1 MDFSNKEIY
10 NYIDNHSSEESDI
23 LYELRRETELKCL
36 NPIMLS
42 GKIQGNFLAIIS
54 KLIKPFNVLEIGTYT
69 GYSTLCIAKG
79 LNPVG
84 MIHTIDK
91 NEELLQIQNKY
102 FEKSGLRNQIKQYTG
117 DALAIIPKLKF
128 DFDMVFL
135 DADKENYVKYLELIS
150 PILKPGGVLLTD
162 NVLWHGK
169 ILESSE
175 NQDRVT
181 RLIDN
186 FNKKILED
194 KSLKTVMLPIRDE
207 ISSDL
212 TLSISDLICLVIS
225 VFLSIPSVEL
235 FISCFISLVACLMLL
250 IPLPRFLAN
259 SGILSAPNNK
269 TTIKIIK
276 PISGPLINKNIV

>member
-10 NYIDNHSSEESDI
+10 NYIDNHSSDESDI

-42 GKIQGNFLAIIS
+42 GKIQGNFLVIIS

-79 LNPVG
+79 LNPAG

-102 FEKSGLRNQIKQYTG
+102 FEKSGFRNQIKQYTG

-169 ILESSE
+169 IVESSK

-186 FNKKILED
+186 FNKKIIED
-194 KSLKTVMLPIRDE
+194 KSLKTVMLPIRDG
-207 ISSDL
+207 ISL
-212 TLSISDLICLVIS
+212 TLKL
-225 VFLSIPSVEL
+225 
-235 FISCFISLVACLMLL
+235 
-250 IPLPRFLAN
+250 
-259 SGILSAPNNK
+259 
-269 TTIKIIK
+269 
-276 PISGPLINKNIV
+276 

>member
-10 NYIDNHSSEESDI
+10 NYIDNHSSDESDI

-79 LNPVG
+79 LNPAG

-169 ILESSE
+169 ILESSK

-186 FNKKILED
+186 FNKKIIED
-194 KSLKTVMLPIRDE
+194 KSLKTVMLPIRDV
-207 ISSDL
+207 ISL
-212 TLSISDLICLVIS
+212 TLKL
-225 VFLSIPSVEL
+225 
-235 FISCFISLVACLMLL
+235 
-250 IPLPRFLAN
+250 
-259 SGILSAPNNK
+259 
-269 TTIKIIK
+269 
-276 PISGPLINKNIV
+276 

>member
-10 NYIDNHSSEESDI
+10 NYIDNHSSDESDI

-79 LNPVG
+79 LSPAG

-135 DADKENYVKYLELIS
+135 DADKENYVKYLELIL

-169 ILESSE
+169 ILESPE

-194 KSLKTVMLPIRDE
+194 KSLKTVMLPIRDG
-207 ISSDL
+207 ISL
-212 TLSISDLICLVIS
+212 TLKL
-225 VFLSIPSVEL
+225 
-235 FISCFISLVACLMLL
+235 
-250 IPLPRFLAN
+250 
-259 SGILSAPNNK
+259 
-269 TTIKIIK
+269 
-276 PISGPLINKNIV
+276 

>member
-10 NYIDNHSSEESDI
+10 NYIDNHSSDESDI

-79 LNPVG
+79 LSPAG

-135 DADKENYVKYLELIS
+135 DADKKNYVKYLELIS

-194 KSLKTVMLPIRDE
+194 KSLKTVMLPIRDG
-207 ISSDL
+207 ISL
-212 TLSISDLICLVIS
+212 TLKL
-225 VFLSIPSVEL
+225 
-235 FISCFISLVACLMLL
+235 
-250 IPLPRFLAN
+250 
-259 SGILSAPNNK
+259 
-269 TTIKIIK
+269 
-276 PISGPLINKNIV
+276 

>member
-10 NYIDNHSSEESDI
+10 NYIDNHSSKESDI

-69 GYSTLCIAKG
+69 GYSTLCIAEG
-79 LNPVG
+79 LNPAG

-117 DALAIIPKLKF
+117 DAIAIIPKLKF

-186 FNKKILED
+186 FNKKIVED
-194 KSLKTVMLPIRDE
+194 KSLKTLMLPLRDG
-207 ISSDL
+207 ISL
-212 TLSISDLICLVIS
+212 TLKL
-225 VFLSIPSVEL
+225 
-235 FISCFISLVACLMLL
+235 
-250 IPLPRFLAN
+250 
-259 SGILSAPNNK
+259 
-269 TTIKIIK
+269 
-276 PISGPLINKNIV
+276 

>member
-10 NYIDNHSSEESDI
+10 NYIDNHSSNESDI

-42 GKIQGNFLAIIS
+42 GKIQGNLLAIIS
-54 KLIKPFNVLEIGTYT
+54 KLIKPINVLEIGTYT

-79 LNPVG
+79 LNPAG
-84 MIHTIDK
+84 MIHTIDR

-169 ILESSE
+169 ILESPE

-181 RLIDN
+181 RLIDD

-194 KSLKTVMLPIRDE
+194 KSLKTVMLPIRDG
-207 ISSDL
+207 ISL
-212 TLSISDLICLVIS
+212 TLKL
-225 VFLSIPSVEL
+225 
-235 FISCFISLVACLMLL
+235 
-250 IPLPRFLAN
+250 
-259 SGILSAPNNK
+259 
-269 TTIKIIK
+269 
-276 PISGPLINKNIV
+276 

>member
-10 NYIDNHSSEESDI
+10 NYIDNHSSDESDI

-79 LNPVG
+79 LNPTG

-194 KSLKTVMLPIRDE
+194 KSLKTVMLPIRDG
-207 ISSDL
+207 ISL
-212 TLSISDLICLVIS
+212 TLKL
-225 VFLSIPSVEL
+225 
-235 FISCFISLVACLMLL
+235 
-250 IPLPRFLAN
+250 
-259 SGILSAPNNK
+259 
-269 TTIKIIK
+269 
-276 PISGPLINKNIV
+276 

>member
-10 NYIDNHSSEESDI
+10 NYIDNHSSDESDI

-79 LNPVG
+79 LNPAG

-102 FEKSGLRNQIKQYTG
+102 FEKSGFRNQIKQYTG

-169 ILESSE
+169 IVESSK

-186 FNKKILED
+186 FNKKIIED
-194 KSLKTVMLPIRDE
+194 KSLKTVMLPIRDG
-207 ISSDL
+207 ISL
-212 TLSISDLICLVIS
+212 TLKL
-225 VFLSIPSVEL
+225 
-235 FISCFISLVACLMLL
+235 
-250 IPLPRFLAN
+250 
-259 SGILSAPNNK
+259 
-269 TTIKIIK
+269 
-276 PISGPLINKNIV
+276 

>member
-10 NYIDNHSSEESDI
+10 NYINNHSSDESDI

-79 LNPVG
+79 LNPEG

-128 DFDMVFL
+128 DFDIVFL

-169 ILESSE
+169 ILESLE

-194 KSLKTVMLPIRDE
+194 KSLKT
-207 ISSDL
+207 S
-212 TLSISDLICLVIS
+212 LI
-225 VFLSIPSVEL
+225 
-235 FISCFISLVACLMLL
+235 
-250 IPLPRFLAN
+250 
-259 SGILSAPNNK
+259 K
-269 TTIKIIK
+269 
-276 PISGPLINKNIV
+276 

>member
-10 NYIDNHSSEESDI
+10 NYIDNHSSDESDI
-23 LYELRRETELKCL
+23 LYELRRETELKYL

-42 GKIQGNFLAIIS
+42 GKIQGNFLEIIS

-79 LNPVG
+79 LSPAG

-194 KSLKTVMLPIRDE
+194 KSLKTVMLPIRDG
-207 ISSDL
+207 ISL
-212 TLSISDLICLVIS
+212 TLKL
-225 VFLSIPSVEL
+225 
-235 FISCFISLVACLMLL
+235 
-250 IPLPRFLAN
+250 
-259 SGILSAPNNK
+259 
-269 TTIKIIK
+269 
-276 PISGPLINKNIV
+276 

>member
-69 GYSTLCIAKG
+69 GYSTLCIAEG
-79 LNPVG
+79 LNPEG

-169 ILESSE
+169 ILENSE

-186 FNKKILED
+186 FNKKIVED
-194 KSLKTVMLPIRDE
+194 KSLKTVMLPIRDG
-207 ISSDL
+207 ISL
-212 TLSISDLICLVIS
+212 TLKL
-225 VFLSIPSVEL
+225 
-235 FISCFISLVACLMLL
+235 
-250 IPLPRFLAN
+250 
-259 SGILSAPNNK
+259 
-269 TTIKIIK
+269 
-276 PISGPLINKNIV
+276 

>member
-10 NYIDNHSSEESDI
+10 NYIDNHSSDESDI

-69 GYSTLCIAKG
+69 GYSTLCIAEG
-79 LNPVG
+79 LNPAG

-135 DADKENYVKYLELIS
+135 DADKENYIKYLKLIS
-150 PILKPGGVLLTD
+150 PILKPGGILLTD

-194 KSLKTVMLPIRDE
+194 KSLKTVMLPIRDG
-207 ISSDL
+207 ISL
-212 TLSISDLICLVIS
+212 TLKL
-225 VFLSIPSVEL
+225 
-235 FISCFISLVACLMLL
+235 
-250 IPLPRFLAN
+250 
-259 SGILSAPNNK
+259 
-269 TTIKIIK
+269 
-276 PISGPLINKNIV
+276 

>member
-1 MDFSNKEIY
+1 MDFSNKKIY
-10 NYIDNHSSEESDI
+10 NYIDNHSSDESDI

-54 KLIKPFNVLEIGTYT
+54 KLIKPLNVLEIGTYT

-79 LNPVG
+79 LNPAG

-169 ILESSE
+169 ILESPE

-194 KSLKTVMLPIRDE
+194 KSLKTVMLPIRDG
-207 ISSDL
+207 ISL
-212 TLSISDLICLVIS
+212 TLKL
-225 VFLSIPSVEL
+225 
-235 FISCFISLVACLMLL
+235 
-250 IPLPRFLAN
+250 
-259 SGILSAPNNK
+259 
-269 TTIKIIK
+269 
-276 PISGPLINKNIV
+276 

>member
-10 NYIDNHSSEESDI
+10 NYIDNHSSDESDI

-54 KLIKPFNVLEIGTYT
+54 KLIKPLNVLEIGTYT

-79 LNPVG
+79 LNPAG

-135 DADKENYVKYLELIS
+135 DADKENYVNYLELIS

-169 ILESSE
+169 ILESPE

-194 KSLKTVMLPIRDE
+194 KSLKTVMLPIRDG
-207 ISSDL
+207 ISL
-212 TLSISDLICLVIS
+212 TLKL
-225 VFLSIPSVEL
+225 
-235 FISCFISLVACLMLL
+235 
-250 IPLPRFLAN
+250 
-259 SGILSAPNNK
+259 
-269 TTIKIIK
+269 
-276 PISGPLINKNIV
+276 

>member
-10 NYIDNHSSEESDI
+10 NYIDNHSSDESDI

-79 LNPVG
+79 LSPAG

-102 FEKSGLRNQIKQYTG
+102 FEKSGLRSQIKQYTG

-169 ILESSE
+169 ILESPE

-194 KSLKTVMLPIRDE
+194 KSLKTVMLPIRDG
-207 ISSDL
+207 ISL
-212 TLSISDLICLVIS
+212 TLKL
-225 VFLSIPSVEL
+225 
-235 FISCFISLVACLMLL
+235 
-250 IPLPRFLAN
+250 
-259 SGILSAPNNK
+259 
-269 TTIKIIK
+269 
-276 PISGPLINKNIV
+276 

>member
-1 MDFSNKEIY
+1 MDFSNKKIY
-10 NYIDNHSSEESDI
+10 NYIDNHSSDESDI
-23 LYELRRETELKCL
+23 LHELRRETELKCL

-135 DADKENYVKYLELIS
+135 DADKENYVKYLELIL

-194 KSLKTVMLPIRDE
+194 KSLKTVMLPIRDG
-207 ISSDL
+207 ISL
-212 TLSISDLICLVIS
+212 TLKL
-225 VFLSIPSVEL
+225 
-235 FISCFISLVACLMLL
+235 
-250 IPLPRFLAN
+250 
-259 SGILSAPNNK
+259 
-269 TTIKIIK
+269 
-276 PISGPLINKNIV
+276 

>member
-1 MDFSNKEIY
+1 MDFSNKETY
-10 NYIDNHSSEESDI
+10 NYIDNHSSDESDI

-69 GYSTLCIAKG
+69 GYSTLCIAEG
-79 LNPVG
+79 LNPAG

-102 FEKSGLRNQIKQYTG
+102 FEKSGLRSQIKQYTG

-135 DADKENYVKYLELIS
+135 DANKENYVKYLELIS

-186 FNKKILED
+186 FNKKIVED
-194 KSLKTVMLPIRDE
+194 KSLKTVMLPIRDG
-207 ISSDL
+207 ISL
-212 TLSISDLICLVIS
+212 TLKL
-225 VFLSIPSVEL
+225 
-235 FISCFISLVACLMLL
+235 
-250 IPLPRFLAN
+250 
-259 SGILSAPNNK
+259 
-269 TTIKIIK
+269 
-276 PISGPLINKNIV
+276 

>member
-10 NYIDNHSSEESDI
+10 NYIDNHSSDESDI
-23 LYELRRETELKCL
+23 IYELRRETELKCL

-69 GYSTLCIAKG
+69 GYSTLCIADG
-79 LNPVG
+79 LNPAG

-169 ILESSE
+169 ILENSE

-186 FNKKILED
+186 FNKKIVED
-194 KSLKTVMLPIRDE
+194 KSLKTVMLPIRDG
-207 ISSDL
+207 ISL
-212 TLSISDLICLVIS
+212 TLKL
-225 VFLSIPSVEL
+225 
-235 FISCFISLVACLMLL
+235 
-250 IPLPRFLAN
+250 
-259 SGILSAPNNK
+259 
-269 TTIKIIK
+269 
-276 PISGPLINKNIV
+276 

>member
-1 MDFSNKEIY
+1 MDFSNKEIS
-10 NYIDNHSSEESDI
+10 NYIDNHYSTESDI

-186 FNKKILED
+186 FNKKIVED
-194 KSLKTVMLPIRDE
+194 KSLKTLMLPLRDG
-207 ISSDL
+207 ISL
-212 TLSISDLICLVIS
+212 TLKL
-225 VFLSIPSVEL
+225 
-235 FISCFISLVACLMLL
+235 
-250 IPLPRFLAN
+250 
-259 SGILSAPNNK
+259 
-269 TTIKIIK
+269 
-276 PISGPLINKNIV
+276 

>member
-10 NYIDNHSSEESDI
+10 NYIDNHSSDESDI

-69 GYSTLCIAKG
+69 GYSTLCIAEG
-79 LNPVG
+79 LNPRG

-194 KSLKTVMLPIRDE
+194 KSLKTVMLPIRDG
-207 ISSDL
+207 ISL
-212 TLSISDLICLVIS
+212 TLKL
-225 VFLSIPSVEL
+225 
-235 FISCFISLVACLMLL
+235 
-250 IPLPRFLAN
+250 
-259 SGILSAPNNK
+259 
-269 TTIKIIK
+269 
-276 PISGPLINKNIV
+276 

>member
-10 NYIDNHSSEESDI
+10 NYIDNHSSDESDI

-79 LNPVG
+79 LSPAG

-150 PILKPGGVLLTD
+150 PILKPGGVILTD

-194 KSLKTVMLPIRDE
+194 KSLKTVMLPIRDG
-207 ISSDL
+207 ISL
-212 TLSISDLICLVIS
+212 TLKL
-225 VFLSIPSVEL
+225 
-235 FISCFISLVACLMLL
+235 
-250 IPLPRFLAN
+250 
-259 SGILSAPNNK
+259 
-269 TTIKIIK
+269 
-276 PISGPLINKNIV
+276 

>member
-79 LNPVG
+79 LNPEG

-102 FEKSGLRNQIKQYTG
+102 FEKSGLRNQIKQYSG

-169 ILESSE
+169 ILESPE

-194 KSLKTVMLPIRDE
+194 KSLKTVMLPIRDG
-207 ISSDL
+207 ISL
-212 TLSISDLICLVIS
+212 TLKL
-225 VFLSIPSVEL
+225 
-235 FISCFISLVACLMLL
+235 
-250 IPLPRFLAN
+250 
-259 SGILSAPNNK
+259 
-269 TTIKIIK
+269 
-276 PISGPLINKNIV
+276 

>member
-10 NYIDNHSSEESDI
+10 NYIDNHSSKESDI

-79 LNPVG
+79 LNPEG

-169 ILESSE
+169 ILESPE

-194 KSLKTVMLPIRDE
+194 KSLKTVMLPIRDG
-207 ISSDL
+207 ISL
-212 TLSISDLICLVIS
+212 TLKL
-225 VFLSIPSVEL
+225 
-235 FISCFISLVACLMLL
+235 
-250 IPLPRFLAN
+250 
-259 SGILSAPNNK
+259 
-269 TTIKIIK
+269 
-276 PISGPLINKNIV
+276 

>member
-10 NYIDNHSSEESDI
+10 NYIDNHSSNESDI

-54 KLIKPFNVLEIGTYT
+54 KLIRPFNVLEIGTYT

-79 LNPVG
+79 LNPAG

-169 ILESSE
+169 ILESPE

-194 KSLKTVMLPIRDE
+194 KSLKTVMLPIRDG
-207 ISSDL
+207 ISL
-212 TLSISDLICLVIS
+212 TLKL
-225 VFLSIPSVEL
+225 
-235 FISCFISLVACLMLL
+235 
-250 IPLPRFLAN
+250 
-259 SGILSAPNNK
+259 
-269 TTIKIIK
+269 
-276 PISGPLINKNIV
+276 

>member
-10 NYIDNHSSEESDI
+10 NYIDNHSSDESDI

-69 GYSTLCIAKG
+69 GYSTLCIAEG
-79 LNPVG
+79 LNPGG

-117 DALAIIPKLKF
+117 DAIAIIPKLKF

-169 ILESSE
+169 ILESPE

-186 FNKKILED
+186 FNKKILEN
-194 KSLKTVMLPIRDE
+194 KSLKTVMLPIRDG
-207 ISSDL
+207 ISL
-212 TLSISDLICLVIS
+212 TLKL
-225 VFLSIPSVEL
+225 
-235 FISCFISLVACLMLL
+235 
-250 IPLPRFLAN
+250 
-259 SGILSAPNNK
+259 
-269 TTIKIIK
+269 
-276 PISGPLINKNIV
+276 

>member
-1 MDFSNKEIY
+1 MDFSNKELY
-10 NYIDNHSSEESDI
+10 NYIDNHSSDESDI

-69 GYSTLCIAKG
+69 GYSTLCIAEG
-79 LNPVG
+79 LNPAG

-102 FEKSGLRNQIKQYTG
+102 FEKCGLRNQIKQYTG

-169 ILESSE
+169 ILKSSE

-194 KSLKTVMLPIRDE
+194 KSLKTVMLPIRDG
-207 ISSDL
+207 ISL
-212 TLSISDLICLVIS
+212 TLKL
-225 VFLSIPSVEL
+225 
-235 FISCFISLVACLMLL
+235 
-250 IPLPRFLAN
+250 
-259 SGILSAPNNK
+259 
-269 TTIKIIK
+269 
-276 PISGPLINKNIV
+276 

>member
-79 LNPVG
+79 LSPAG

-117 DALAIIPKLKF
+117 DALDIIPKLKF

-135 DADKENYVKYLELIS
+135 DADKKNYVKYLELIS
-150 PILKPGGVLLTD
+150 PILNPGGVLLTD

-169 ILESSE
+169 ILESPE

-194 KSLKTVMLPIRDE
+194 KSLKTVMLPIRDG
-207 ISSDL
+207 ISL
-212 TLSISDLICLVIS
+212 TLKL
-225 VFLSIPSVEL
+225 
-235 FISCFISLVACLMLL
+235 
-250 IPLPRFLAN
+250 
-259 SGILSAPNNK
+259 
-269 TTIKIIK
+269 
-276 PISGPLINKNIV
+276 

>member
-10 NYIDNHSSEESDI
+10 NYIDNHSSDESDI

-79 LNPVG
+79 LSPAG

-194 KSLKTVMLPIRDE
+194 RSLKTVMLPIRDG
-207 ISSDL
+207 ISL
-212 TLSISDLICLVIS
+212 TLKL
-225 VFLSIPSVEL
+225 
-235 FISCFISLVACLMLL
+235 
-250 IPLPRFLAN
+250 
-259 SGILSAPNNK
+259 
-269 TTIKIIK
+269 
-276 PISGPLINKNIV
+276 

>member
-10 NYIDNHSSEESDI
+10 NYIDNHSSKESDI

-79 LNPVG
+79 LNPAG

-194 KSLKTVMLPIRDE
+194 KSLKTVMLPIRDG
-207 ISSDL
+207 ISL
-212 TLSISDLICLVIS
+212 TLKL
-225 VFLSIPSVEL
+225 
-235 FISCFISLVACLMLL
+235 
-250 IPLPRFLAN
+250 
-259 SGILSAPNNK
+259 
-269 TTIKIIK
+269 
-276 PISGPLINKNIV
+276 

>member
-10 NYIDNHSSEESDI
+10 NYIDNHSSDESDI

-69 GYSTLCIAKG
+69 GYSTLCIAEG
-79 LNPVG
+79 LNPGG

-117 DALAIIPKLKF
+117 DAIAIIPKLKF

-135 DADKENYVKYLELIS
+135 DADKENYVKYLELIL

-194 KSLKTVMLPIRDE
+194 KSLKTVMLPIRDG
-207 ISSDL
+207 ISL
-212 TLSISDLICLVIS
+212 TLKL
-225 VFLSIPSVEL
+225 
-235 FISCFISLVACLMLL
+235 
-250 IPLPRFLAN
+250 
-259 SGILSAPNNK
+259 
-269 TTIKIIK
+269 
-276 PISGPLINKNIV
+276 